1 MRQPCKQDGIG
12 SRPLSQPEDG
22 TSMKRGEREPAALA
36 VALPVFT
43 VLWHENR
50 GDFSFA
56 DQTLL
61 SGPGSIHAADYDGDG
76 QPDVGAGSPPAA
88 GSAS

>member
-1 MRQPCKQDGIG
+1 
-12 SRPLSQPEDG
+12 
-22 TSMKRGEREPAALA
+22 MKRGEREPAALA